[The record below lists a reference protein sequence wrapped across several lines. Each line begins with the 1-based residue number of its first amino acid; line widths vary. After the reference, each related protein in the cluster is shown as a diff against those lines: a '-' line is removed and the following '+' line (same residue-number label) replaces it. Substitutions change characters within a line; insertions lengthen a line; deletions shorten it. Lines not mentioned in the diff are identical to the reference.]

1 MKRIK
6 MREYLLLL
14 PIIFIFH
21 DMEEIIGFGWFFR
34 NNPEIFK
41 RFPIITKAY
50 KDYTTA
56 GMALAVYE
64 EFIPFFGVSLMAY
77 YFEND
82 VLYTL
87 WFGLLFSLTAHFVV
101 HIGQSIYIRKYIPSL
116 ITSLICLPP
125 SVIIIIKSLSIINID
140 LVTVILIPVAI
151 IGMIINLKF
160 AHSLMHKYGQKLSGK
175 IES

>member
-87 WFGLLFSLTAHFVV
+87 WFGLLISITAHFVV
-101 HIGQSIYIRKYIPSL
+101 HIGQSIYIKKYIPSL
-116 ITSLICLPP
+116 ITSIICLPIT
-125 SVIIIIKSLSIINID
+125 VIVLIKSSQHIVFDLS
-140 LVTVILIPVAI
+140 TILLIVASI
-151 IGMIINLKF
+151 LLMIANLKF
-160 AHSLMHKYGQKLSGK
+160 AHWLMHKFGK
-175 IES
+175 QLG

>member
-1 MKRIK
+1 
-6 MREYLLLL
+6 MREYVLLL
-14 PIIFIFH
+14 PILFIFH

-82 VLYTL
+82 VLNTIWL
-87 WFGLLFSLTAHFVV
+87 GLLISLTAHFIV

-116 ITSLICLPP
+116 ITSVVCLPI
-125 SVIIIIKSLSIINID
+125 SV
-140 LVTVILIPVAI
+140 VILIKSSEYLVFSLPTVLILAGSI
-151 IGMIINLKF
+151 ALMMVNHRF
-160 AHSLMHKYGQKLSGK
+160 AHWLMHKFGNQLG
-175 IES
+175 

>member
-1 MKRIK
+1 MKDYI
-6 MREYLLLL
+6 LLL
-14 PIIFIFH
+14 PILFIFH
-21 DMEEIIGFGWFFR
+21 DMEEIIGFGYFFR
-34 NNPEIFK
+34 NNKQLFE
-41 RFPIITKAY
+41 RFPKITAAY
-50 KDYTTA
+50 KDFSA
-56 GMALAVYE
+56 EGFALAVYE
-64 EFIPFFGVSLMAY
+64 EFIPFFGISLLVNA
-77 YFEND
+77 
-82 VLYTL
+82 L
-87 WFGLLFSLTAHFVV
+87 WLGLMISLTAHFLV

>member
-1 MKRIK
+1 

-41 RFPIITKAY
+41 RFPVITKAY

-64 EFIPFFGVSLMAY
+64 EFIPFFGVSLMA
-77 YFEND
+77 
-82 VLYTL
+82 
-87 WFGLLFSLTAHFVV
+87 
-101 HIGQSIYIRKYIPSL
+101 
-116 ITSLICLPP
+116 
-125 SVIIIIKSLSIINID
+125 
-140 LVTVILIPVAI
+140 
-151 IGMIINLKF
+151 
-160 AHSLMHKYGQKLSGK
+160 
-175 IES
+175 

>member
-1 MKRIK
+1 

-34 NNPEIFK
+34 NNPDIFK

-64 EFIPFFGVSLMAY
+64 EFIPFFAY
-77 YFEND
+77 RTEH
-82 VLYTL
+82 LYKEVHSIL
-87 WFGLLFSLTAHFVV
+87 DHKHHLPACNSNHFNKKFT
-101 HIGQSIYIRKYIPSL
+101 IY
-116 ITSLICLPP
+116 C
-125 SVIIIIKSLSIINID
+125 
-140 LVTVILIPVAI
+140 
-151 IGMIINLKF
+151 F
-160 AHSLMHKYGQKLSGK
+160 
-175 IES
+175 

>member
-1 MKRIK
+1 
-6 MREYLLLL
+6 
-14 PIIFIFH
+14 
-21 DMEEIIGFGWFFR
+21 MEEIIGFGWFFR

-82 VLYTL
+82 VLNTIWL
-87 WFGLLFSLTAHFVV
+87 GLLISLTAHFIV

-116 ITSLICLPP
+116 ITSVVCLPI
-125 SVIIIIKSLSIINID
+125 SV
-140 LVTVILIPVAI
+140 VILIKSSEYLVFSLPTVLILAGSI
-151 IGMIINLKF
+151 ALMMVNHRF
-160 AHSLMHKYGQKLSGK
+160 AHWLMHKFGNQLG
-175 IES
+175 

>member
-1 MKRIK
+1 

-56 GMALAVYE
+56 GMALAV
-64 EFIPFFGVSLMAY
+64 
-77 YFEND
+77 
-82 VLYTL
+82 
-87 WFGLLFSLTAHFVV
+87 
-101 HIGQSIYIRKYIPSL
+101 
-116 ITSLICLPP
+116 ITSIICLPI
-125 SVIIIIKSLSIINID
+125 SVIILINSLFTFV
-140 LVTVILIPVAI
+140 LL
-151 IGMIINLKF
+151 MI
-160 AHSLMHKYGQKLSGK
+160 
-175 IES
+175 E